1 MASRQSARWV
11 ENDRLQPLNP
21 CPGYG
26 LITCSMAK
34 HFKTIAIMGNP
45 NEPTALESVET
56 VAAHLTAAGITVNV
70 SYKLPAP
77 AEPAN
82 HIEVSDADMAATA
95 DLVIA
100 VGGDG
105 TMLYAARQAS
115 PHNVPVLGVNRGRLG
130 FLADIRPDDIAPS
143 LDAVLAGDYSSEKR
157 MLLNAEIFAG
167 DTLKS
172 SGVAVNDIVIKRRE
186 AARMLEYQTTVNGT
200 YVNIHGGDGFIAAT
214 PTGSTAYALSVGG
227 PIIEPGMDAIVMAPI
242 CPHTLADRPIVISG
256 NSTVDVEVLNN
267 HNAEAE
273 VSGDGVLIGGMD
285 VNDRLR
291 ITVANERIELIHP
304 PGYDFYGV
312 LRSKL
317 YWGRD
322 TRNRQQPK
330 D

>member
-1 MASRQSARWV
+1 MASGPADQRISV
-11 ENDRLQPLNP
+11 GHLQPLNP
-21 CPGYG
+21 CAGYG
-26 LITCSMAK
+26 VIPCSMAK
-34 HFKTIAIMGNP
+34 HFKTIAIMANP
-45 NEPTALESVET
+45 DEPAALESVET

-77 AEPAN
+77 ADPAN
-82 HIEVSDADMAATA
+82 HVEVSDADMAASA

-130 FLADIRPDDIAPS
+130 FLADIRPDDIAQS
-143 LDAVLAGDYSSEKR
+143 LDAVLAGDFSSEKR
-157 MLLNAEIFAG
+157 MLLQAEIYTG
-167 DTLKS
+167 DNLKS
-172 SGVAVNDIVIKRRE
+172 SGIAVNDIVIKRRE
-186 AARMLEYQTTVNGT
+186 AARMLEYQTTVNGK
-200 YVNIHGGDGFIAAT
+200 YVNAHGGDGFVAAT

-227 PIIEPGMDAIVMAPI
+227 PIVDPDMDAIVMAPI

-256 NSTVDVEVLNN
+256 HSTVDVQILNN

-273 VSGDGVLIGGMD
+273 VSGDGVLIGEMN

-291 ITVANERIELIHP
+291 ITVADERIELIHP
-304 PGYDFYGV
+304 PGYDYYGV